1 MNNDNNPNYEKTQRT
16 VRPQMMQRESSL
28 QRDDQPMQ
36 QQQLQQQASGKVCPF
51 CGTINDP
58 EAMFCFQC
66 GMPTTAKFAIVTLR
80 KMFAP
85 SAELICRA
93 TRLIALSAVARKE
106 A

>member
-58 EAMFCFQC
+58 EAMFC
-66 GMPTTAKFAIVTLR
+66 
-80 KMFAP
+80 
-85 SAELICRA
+85 
-93 TRLIALSAVARKE
+93 
-106 A
+106 

>member
-16 VRPQMMQRESSL
+16 VCSNRHPVRSARFAEPLTTQKQCFVSSVDNPSTKPCARIVAQKWIL
-28 QRDDQPMQ
+28 
-36 QQQLQQQASGKVCPF
+36 
-51 CGTINDP
+51 
-58 EAMFCFQC
+58 
-66 GMPTTAKFAIVTLR
+66 MPTTAKFAIVTLR